1 MYFCHLRNKNS
12 IKSNYYSLLIEEG
25 ILNTSTKKI
34 KNADNLSVAH
44 CEFFENFLVQQGDP
58 TFIIGWPPMEIAHKP
73 TFENTRI
80 EDGSD
85 WAYALVN
92 WSDESRL
99 TVNGIDERARATRR
113 VDEIYSKKSH
123 RGNQVE
129 RGALE
134 RSVNNESAS
143 IRDVCDLKVSVQR
156 ERGRI
161 YFDLTSTLTGSM
173 EQQC

>member
-1 MYFCHLRNKNS
+1 MIPEFYYLYCGGYLR
-12 IKSNYYSLLIEEG
+12 SLLIDVA
-25 ILNTSTKKI
+25 L
-34 KNADNLSVAH
+34 NADNLSVAH

-113 VDEIYSKKSH
+113 VDEIYRDFSFQKDNGVAVMLALIRSD
-123 RGNQVE
+123 E
-129 RGALE
+129 RIAHE
-134 RSVNNESAS
+134 F
-143 IRDVCDLKVSVQR
+143 QR
-156 ERGRI
+156 R
-161 YFDLTSTLTGSM
+161 
-173 EQQC
+173 